1 MLPLNTY
8 LSSLRSRLKAPTL
21 SKKEAQ
27 AVMGRVTGIMLNENE
42 FEISRGTIRILS
54 RPEKRIAI
62 LAARNDI
69 LEVFQEEGIRVEKI
83 V

>member
-1 MLPLNTY
+1 MLPLNNY

-27 AVMGRVTGIMLNENE
+27 TVIGRITGIALLENE
-42 FEISRGTIRILS
+42 FEISRGTIRILA

-62 LAARNDI
+62 LAVRNAL
-69 LEVFQEEGIRVEKI
+69 LEVFQEEGIQVEKI